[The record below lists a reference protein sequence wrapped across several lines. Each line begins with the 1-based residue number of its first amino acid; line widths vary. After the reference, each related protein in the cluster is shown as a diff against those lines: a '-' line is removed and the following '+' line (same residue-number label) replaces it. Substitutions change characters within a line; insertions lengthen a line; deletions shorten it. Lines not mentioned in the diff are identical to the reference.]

1 MRRII
6 LLLCSNFQVVMLCL
20 QRLSWPPQPSFL
32 RLPLQALTGL
42 QVLRD
47 KQDSR
52 TVLEPEEMAA
62 LVEPQDLASH
72 QVQTAATAALAALV
86 ALAQQEVASL
96 LLVVLAEKV
105 ETAPMV
111 LLMVPLPLV
120 DKMVARL
127 LIIAIR
133 VRLIWELRV
142 QVVLQ
147 GLKVL
152 QGMVAAVALEAQ
164 VVMLSVMQPVLPL
177 VLRVLL
183 VGLVGLVG

>member
-1 MRRII
+1 
-6 LLLCSNFQVVMLCL
+6 MLCL

-47 KQDSR
+47 KQEPR
-52 TVLEPEEMAA
+52 AVLEAEEMAA

-86 ALAQQEVASL
+86 AMAQQEVASL

-105 ETAPMV
+105 ETPPMV
-111 LLMVPLPLV
+111 LLRVPLAKV

-127 LIIAIR
+127 LIITIR
-133 VRLIWELRV
+133 VRLI
-142 QVVLQ
+142 
-147 GLKVL
+147 
-152 QGMVAAVALEAQ
+152 
-164 VVMLSVMQPVLPL
+164 
-177 VLRVLL
+177 
-183 VGLVGLVG
+183 

>member
-1 MRRII
+1 M
-6 LLLCSNFQVVMLCL
+6 
-20 QRLSWPPQPSFL
+20 
-32 RLPLQALTGL
+32 QALTGL

-52 TVLEPEEMAA
+52 TVLQPEEMAA

-183 VGLVGLVG
+183 VGLVGLVGQVVKAVPPEVVVMVARLPC

>member
-1 MRRII
+1 M
-6 LLLCSNFQVVMLCL
+6 FCL

-47 KQDSR
+47 KQEPR
-52 TVLEPEEMAA
+52 TVLQPEEMAA
-62 LVEPQDLASH
+62 LVEPQDLASQ

-111 LLMVPLPLV
+111 LLRVPLAMV
-120 DKMVARL
+120 EQMVA
-127 LIIAIR
+127 
-133 VRLIWELRV
+133 
-142 QVVLQ
+142 
-147 GLKVL
+147 
-152 QGMVAAVALEAQ
+152 
-164 VVMLSVMQPVLPL
+164 
-177 VLRVLL
+177 
-183 VGLVGLVG
+183 